1 MIRLTASQAAASAA
15 WGQTWEIRIPVCSA
29 IDSGEVNLAWEEMWE
44 VEKGVKLSSSPDGAD
59 CQIEEEI
66 VKPEGQQLRCCTLRR
81 RGRSWPRQGRGWRR
95 AGEPGQR
102 GKSSLTFDFLIICMF
117 SIRKFLEISTT
128 FILTG
133 LTFCRNRSEEFA
145 RCCLL

>member
-1 MIRLTASQAAASAA
+1 MSVQSSQVQSPRPLFTLQSPSCSQASPAPMKAGKRQLAMSPHHCERLASQAAASAA

-29 IDSGEVNLAWEEMWE
+29 IDSGEANLAWEEMWE

-81 RGRSWPRQGRGWRR
+81 RGRS
-95 AGEPGQR
+95 
-102 GKSSLTFDFLIICMF
+102 
-117 SIRKFLEISTT
+117 
-128 FILTG
+128 
-133 LTFCRNRSEEFA
+133 
-145 RCCLL
+145 